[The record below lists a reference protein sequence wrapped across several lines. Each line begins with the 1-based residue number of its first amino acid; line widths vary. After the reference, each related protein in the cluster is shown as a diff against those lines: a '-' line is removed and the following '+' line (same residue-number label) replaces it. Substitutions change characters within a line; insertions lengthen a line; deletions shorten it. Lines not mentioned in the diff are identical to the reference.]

1 MHPAIEYSSLSPRAT
16 PLQER
21 GSCSTLFFPHPLPD
35 IGRTVFQPHTTSF
48 ATCQELNCPTICQS
62 NVSQVQD
69 DGWRILLEFE
79 ESLQFLDMRGLESTA
94 KEENRES
101 LPRRSVNLQGHGVR
115 CSAFLCVSSLL

>member
-16 PLQER
+16 PL
-21 GSCSTLFFPHPLPD
+21 
-35 IGRTVFQPHTTSF
+35 
-48 ATCQELNCPTICQS
+48 QELNCPTICQS

-115 CSAFLCVSSLL
+115 CSAFCASAACSNSQIWSAHTKAMQW